1 MAINL
6 SNPVLTREL
15 RASLRNAR
23 AFALLALYVALLGA
37 FVTANFPGDQ
47 SLDLQHDG
55 GARAN
60 SLFQSIFWGQIVL
73 ILVIIPA
80 LATGA
85 LAQERERQTLQPLLL
100 TPLSPLQIVWGKAG
114 GVLSLVGLLLIAT
127 LPLTSLCFLLGG
139 VEPGLIIGA
148 YAVVFGLAAFTT
160 GFGLYC
166 SARWHG
172 ATRAMLMCYLLL
184 PVAVIL
190 VAGLAPFGII
200 ICGFFVIIGLF
211 YAILQGWKRGEKSKA
226 ARALGELYG
235 PLVYLVAPLL
245 IIALLVGMM
254 YDRSIGY
261 LVVCVAFILSYLL
274 LVAHWGLL
282 QTARELMNRTDAEP
296 NMRQRVE
303 DLQTEWSI
311 ASAPAAS
318 AAPAAP
324 ERERAGGGERE
335 TSTSAPS
342 FGASGTASTATISP
356 SPSLPL
362 SPSGSPLSPSGSPL
376 SSSGS
381 EDWAALPGALQTGE
395 APALP
400 PRATTVRDSKKSK
413 ATYGVTPFLSDKMNP
428 IYAREMRSG
437 LLGKWRYLMIFG
449 YAITILS
456 EVALLVYLL
465 WGFVDPSTLTTD
477 FEPLFI
483 GWGRIHL
490 GLLMIF
496 AAWFG
501 ARAIA
506 PEREGQTL
514 EQLFT
519 IPLPPS
525 QIIGGKMMA
534 VLTFSLYVWVLALPT
549 AILVAVLGLVRPST
563 ALWFPV
569 AEAVFGSF
577 AASWGVLCSFNSPN
591 IRRALA
597 TAMGGAA
604 ALLMAHALVF
614 PISGLFKTL
623 HIVADDTIARGI
635 VAVLPIPLLFPG
647 AGDFFSTI
655 YNSNPSNTS
664 GLSYAVSPSQAWA
677 LPFWAILA
685 LSVYA
690 AIAVGLFALTAR
702 NFQKL
707 ARSEPSRG

>member
-1 MAINL
+1 M
-6 SNPVLTREL
+6 
-15 RASLRNAR
+15 
-23 AFALLALYVALLGA
+23 
-37 FVTANFPGDQ
+37 TANFPADQ
-47 SLDLQHDG
+47 SVNLQSDG
-55 GARAN
+55 GKKAN
-60 SLFQSIFWGQIVL
+60 DLFQAIFWGQVVL

-100 TPLSPLQIVWGKAG
+100 TPMSPLQIVWGKAG
-114 GVLSLVGLLLIAT
+114 GVLSLVGLLLIST

-235 PLVYLVAPLL
+235 PLVYVVAPLL
-245 IIALLVGMM
+245 IVALLFFMVKQQ
-254 YDRSIGY
+254 SIGY
-261 LVVCVAFILSYLL
+261 IVVCVAFILSYLL

-303 DLQTEWSI
+303 DLQTEWRV
-311 ASAPAAS
+311 AV
-318 AAPAAP
+318 AP
-324 ERERAGGGERE
+324 EGERGRLGERE
-335 TSTSAPS
+335 TNQPAPS
-342 FGASGTASTATISP
+342 FGASGTASTATTSSP

-362 SPSGSPLSPSGSPL
+362 SPSGSP
-376 SSSGS
+376 
-381 EDWAALPGALQTGE
+381 DWAALPGELQAGE
-395 APALP
+395 APQLP
-400 PRATTVRDSKKSK
+400 PRAAPVFSKKPVK

-437 LLGKWRYLMIFG
+437 LLGKWRYLITFG
-449 YAITILS
+449 YGITILS
-456 EVALLVYLL
+456 EVALLLYLL
-465 WGFVDPSTLTTD
+465 WGFVDPSTLITD
-477 FEPLFI
+477 FEPIFVW
-483 GWGRIHL
+483 WGRVHL

-525 QIIGGKMMA
+525 KIIGGKVMA

-569 AEAVFGSF
+569 AEAVFGAF

-604 ALLMAHALVF
+604 ALLMSHALVF
-614 PISGLFKTL
+614 PIFELFKHL
-623 HIVADDTIARGI
+623 RLVQDYSLAKAIVAL
-635 VAVLPIPLLFPG
+635 LPVPLLFPG
-647 AGDFFSTI
+647 QGDFFSSI
-655 YNSNPSNTS
+655 YSPGAARPS
-664 GLSYAVSPSQAWA
+664 YMISPTQAWA
-677 LPFWAILA
+677 LPLWAVVA
-685 LSVYA
+685 LSLYA
-690 AIAVGLFALTAR
+690 AIAFGFFALTAR

-707 ARSEPSRG
+707 SRSEPTRG

>member
-37 FVTANFPGDQ
+37 FVTANFPADQ
-47 SLDLQHDG
+47 SVDLQHDG
-55 GARAN
+55 GRRAN
-60 SLFQSIFWGQIVL
+60 DLFQTIFWGQIVL

-114 GVLSLVGLLLIAT
+114 GVLSLVGLLLVAT
-127 LPLTSLCFLLGG
+127 IPLTSLCFLLGG
-139 VEPGLIIGA
+139 VDTGLIIGS
-148 YAVVFGLAAFTT
+148 YAVIFGLAAFTT

-184 PVAVIL
+184 PIAVIL
-190 VAGLAPFGII
+190 VVTLAPFGVI

-211 YAILQGWKRGEKSKA
+211 YAIMQGWKRGEQSKA

-235 PLVYLVAPLL
+235 PLVYIVAPLL
-245 IIALLVGMM
+245 IVALLFFMVKQAT
-254 YDRSIGY
+254 IGY
-261 LVVCVAFILSYLL
+261 IVVCVAFVLSYFL

-282 QTARELMNRTDAEP
+282 QTARELMNRADNEP

-303 DLQTEWSI
+303 DLQTEWQQI
-311 ASAPAAS
+311 AAPTAQAPSAPTIAKQPASSFAAGVVS
-318 AAPAAP
+318 PTVAP
-324 ERERAGGGERE
+324 EKVTAEPLITEEGGAGQ
-335 TSTSAPS
+335 
-342 FGASGTASTATISP
+342 
-356 SPSLPL
+356 
-362 SPSGSPLSPSGSPL
+362 
-376 SSSGS
+376 
-381 EDWAALPGALQTGE
+381 WAALPGQLQTGE
-395 APALP
+395 SPTLP
-400 PRATTVRDSKKSK
+400 PRATPVSSRPVK
-413 ATYGVTPFLSDKMNP
+413 ATYGVTPFLSDNMNP

-437 LLGKWRYLMIFG
+437 LLGKWRYLITFG
-449 YAITILS
+449 YGITILS

-465 WGFVDPSTLTTD
+465 WGFIDPSTLVTD
-477 FEPLFI
+477 FEPIFV
-483 GWGRIHL
+483 WCGRIHL

-519 IPLPPS
+519 IPLAPS

-534 VLTFSLYVWVLALPT
+534 VLTFSLYIWLLALPSSL
-549 AILVAVLGLVRPST
+549 LVALLGLVRPST

-569 AEAVFGSF
+569 AEAVLGAF

-591 IRRALA
+591 VRRALA
-597 TAMGGAA
+597 TSLGGAA
-604 ALLMAHALVF
+604 AALTAHALIF
-614 PISGLFKTL
+614 PIFDLFKTL
-623 HIVADDTIARGI
+623 RFVSDYSIAKAI
-635 VAVLPIPLLFPG
+635 VAVLPLPLLFPRE
-647 AGDFFSTI
+647 GDWITAI
-655 YNSNPSNTS
+655 YSNTTS
-664 GLSYAVSPSQAWA
+664 GTPSYITSSMQPWV
-677 LPFWAILA
+677 LPTYAIVAIL
-685 LSVYA
+685 VYA
-690 AIAVGLFALTAR
+690 LVAAGFFGLTAR

-707 ARSEPSRG
+707 ARSEPTRS

>member
-1 MAINL
+1 M
-6 SNPVLTREL
+6 T
-15 RASLRNAR
+15 AS
-23 AFALLALYVALLGA
+23 FP
-37 FVTANFPGDQ
+37 ANQ
-47 SLDLQHDG
+47 ALDLQHDG

-60 SLFQSIFWGQIVL
+60 TLFQSIFFGQIVL

-114 GVLSLVGLLLIAT
+114 GVLSLVGLLLVST

-184 PVAVIL
+184 PVASIL
-190 VAGLAPFGII
+190 VVGLAPFGIV

-211 YAILQGWKRGEKSKA
+211 YAIMQGWKRGERSKA

-235 PLVYLVAPLL
+235 PLVYVVAPLL
-245 IIALLVGMM
+245 LIALLVGMV
-254 YDRSIGY
+254 YDRNIGY
-261 LVVCVAFILSYLL
+261 IVVCVAFILSYLL

-282 QTARELMNRTDAEP
+282 QTARELMNRADAEP

-303 DLQTEWSI
+303 DLQTEWRTATS
-311 ASAPAAS
+311 
-318 AAPAAP
+318 P
-324 ERERAGGGERE
+324 EGEKAKGKEGE
-335 TSTSAPS
+335 TKQPAPS
-342 FGASGTASTATISP
+342 FGASGTAPSATISP
-356 SPSLPL
+356 SPF
-362 SPSGSPLSPSGSPL
+362 
-376 SSSGS
+376 SSGS
-381 EDWAALPGALQTGE
+381 DWAALPGELQAGE
-395 APALP
+395 APQLP
-400 PRATTVRDSKKSK
+400 PQNTPRATSNKPVK

-437 LLGKWRYLMIFG
+437 LLGKWRYLITFG

-456 EVALLVYLL
+456 EVLLLVYLL

-477 FEPLFI
+477 FEPLFMA
-483 GWGRIHL
+483 WGRVHL

-569 AEAVFGSF
+569 AEAVFGAL

-591 IRRALA
+591 VRRALA

-604 ALLMAHALVF
+604 AILMAHALVF
-614 PISGLFKTL
+614 PIFDLLKTL
-623 HIVADDTIARGI
+623 HVVSDISLAKAISAL
-635 VAVLPIPLLFPG
+635 LPIPLLFPG
-647 AGDFFSTI
+647 GGDFFTTI
-655 YNSNPSNTS
+655 YAPSSSNPSY
-664 GLSYAVSPSQAWA
+664 LMSPTQGWS
-677 LPFWAILA
+677 LPLWAIAA
-685 LSVYA
+685 LLFYA
-690 AIAVGLFALTAR
+690 AIAFGFFFLTAR

>member
-37 FVTANFPGDQ
+37 LATANFPADQ
-47 SLDLQHDG
+47 SVDLQHDG
-55 GARAN
+55 GRRAN
-60 SLFQSIFWGQIVL
+60 DLFWAIFWGQIVL

-114 GVLSLVGLLLIAT
+114 GVLSLIGLMLIST

-139 VEPGLIIGA
+139 VDTGLIIGA
-148 YAVVFGLAAFTT
+148 YAVIFGLAAFTT

-235 PLVYLVAPLL
+235 PLVYIVAPIL
-245 IIALLVGMM
+245 IIALLFFMV
-254 YDRSIGY
+254 RQPSIGY
-261 LVVCVAFILSYLL
+261 LVVCVAFVMSYFL

-282 QTARELMNRTDAEP
+282 QTARELMNRADAEP

-303 DLQTEWSI
+303 DLQTEWQQI
-311 ASAPAAS
+311 ASPQTQTAPT
-318 AAPAAP
+318 AP
-324 ERERAGGGERE
+324 REA
-335 TSTSAPS
+335 APS
-342 FGASGTASTATISP
+342 FAAGTASAVNTSP
-356 SPSLPL
+356 SSSAAEPL
-362 SPSGSPLSPSGSPL
+362 IAETAAPGAGQ
-376 SSSGS
+376 
-381 EDWAALPGALQTGE
+381 WAALPGQLQTGE

-400 PRATTVRDSKKSK
+400 PRATPASNSRRPVK

-437 LLGKWRYLMIFG
+437 LLGKWRYLITFG
-449 YAITILS
+449 YGITILS
-456 EVALLVYLL
+456 EVALLIYLL
-465 WGFVDPSTLTTD
+465 WGFVDPSTLVTD

-483 GWGRIHL
+483 TWGRIHL

-534 VLTFSLYVWVLALPT
+534 VLTFSLYVWVLALPS
-549 AILVAVLGLVRPST
+549 ALLVALLGLVRPST

-569 AEAVFGSF
+569 AEAVFGAF

-591 IRRALA
+591 VRRALA
-597 TAMGGAA
+597 TSLGGAA
-604 ALLMAHALVF
+604 AALMAHALIN
-614 PISGLFKTL
+614 PIFDLFKTL
-623 HIVADDTIARGI
+623 RFVSDDSIARTI
-635 VAVLPIPLLFPG
+635 YAVLPLPLLFPRQ
-647 AGDFFSTI
+647 GDWLTAIYSTGSTGSSS
-655 YNSNPSNTS
+655 YVVSPTQSWAVPA
-664 GLSYAVSPSQAWA
+664 YAVIS
-677 LPFWAILA
+677 LL
-685 LSVYA
+685 VYA
-690 AIAVGLFALTAR
+690 LLSVGLFALTAR

-707 ARSEPSRG
+707 ARSESTRG

>member
-37 FVTANFPGDQ
+37 FATANFPADQ
-47 SLDLQHDG
+47 SVDLQHDG
-55 GARAN
+55 GKRAN
-60 SLFQSIFWGQIVL
+60 DFFQAIFWGQIVL

-114 GVLSLVGLLLIAT
+114 GVLSLVGLLLVST
-127 LPLTSLCFLLGG
+127 VPLTSLCFLLGG
-139 VEPGLIIGA
+139 VDTGLIIGS
-148 YAVVFGLAAFTT
+148 YAVIFGLAAFTT

-184 PVAVIL
+184 PVAVVL
-190 VAGLAPFGII
+190 VAGLAPFGVI

-235 PLVYLVAPLL
+235 PLVYIVAPLL
-245 IIALLVGMM
+245 IIALLFFMVKQP
-254 YDRSIGY
+254 SIGY
-261 LVVCVAFILSYLL
+261 VVVLVAFVLSYFL

-282 QTARELMNRTDAEP
+282 QTARELMNRADDEP

-303 DLQTEWSI
+303 DLQTEWKQI
-311 ASAPAAS
+311 SAPESQFNTAPS
-318 AAPAAP
+318 AP
-324 ERERAGGGERE
+324 REA
-335 TSTSAPS
+335 APS
-342 FGASGTASTATISP
+342 FAAGVSAPVAAQVDAAEPLIPETAT
-356 SPSLPL
+356 
-362 SPSGSPLSPSGSPL
+362 SGAGQ
-376 SSSGS
+376 
-381 EDWAALPGALQTGE
+381 WAALPGQLQTGE
-395 APALP
+395 TPSLP
-400 PRATTVRDSKKSK
+400 PRATPLSSKRPVK

-437 LLGKWRYLMIFG
+437 LLGKWRYLITFG
-449 YAITILS
+449 YGITILS
-456 EVALLVYLL
+456 EVALLIYLL
-465 WGFVDPSTLTTD
+465 WGFVDPSTLVTD

-483 GWGRIHL
+483 AWGRVHL

-519 IPLPPS
+519 IPLAPS

-534 VLTFSLYVWVLALPT
+534 VLTFSLYVWILALPT
-549 AILVAVLGLVRPST
+549 ALLVALLGLVRPST

-569 AEAVFGSF
+569 AEAVFGSL

-591 IRRALA
+591 VRRALA
-597 TAMGGAA
+597 TSMGGAA
-604 ALLMAHALVF
+604 AALMAHALIY
-614 PISGLFKTL
+614 PIFELFKTL
-623 HIVADDTIARGI
+623 HLVSDDSIARVI
-635 VAVLPIPLLFPG
+635 VAVLPLPLLFPSK
-647 AGDFFSTI
+647 GDWFSTI
-655 YNSNPSNTS
+655 YSTGSNTPS
-664 GLSYAVSPSQAWA
+664 YMVSPMQAWSLPFYAVVAVGIYA
-677 LPFWAILA
+677 L
-685 LSVYA
+685 LS
-690 AIAVGLFALTAR
+690 VGLFVLTAR
-702 NFQKL
+702 NFQKM
-707 ARSEPSRG
+707 ARSEPTRG

>member
-1 MAINL
+1 MTINL

-37 FVTANFPGDQ
+37 FVTANFPGDTAV
-47 SLDLQHDG
+47 DLQHDG
-55 GARAN
+55 GRRAN
-60 SLFQSIFWGQIVL
+60 SLFQSIFFGQIVL

-114 GVLSLVGLLLIAT
+114 GVLSLVGLLLVAT

-139 VEPGLIIGA
+139 VEPGLIAGA

-184 PVAVIL
+184 PIASIL
-190 VAGLAPFGII
+190 VVGLAPFGVI

-235 PLVYLVAPLL
+235 PLVYVVAPLL
-245 IIALLVGMM
+245 LIALLVGMV
-254 YDRSIGY
+254 YDRNIGY
-261 LVVCVAFILSYLL
+261 LVVCVAFVLSYLL

-282 QTARELMNRTDAEP
+282 QTARELMNRADTEP

-303 DLQTEWSI
+303 DLQTEWK
-311 ASAPAAS
+311 AAVAPPS
-318 AAPAAP
+318 Y
-324 ERERAGGGERE
+324 E
-335 TSTSAPS
+335 TARPTQPQPS
-342 FGASGTASTATISP
+342 FAAGTASVASTVTATSSP
-356 SPSLPL
+356 VAENPS
-362 SPSGSPLSPSGSPL
+362 
-376 SSSGS
+376 
-381 EDWAALPGALQTGE
+381 DWATLPGPLQTGE

-400 PRATTVRDSKKSK
+400 PRATPSLSKRPVKQ
-413 ATYGVTPFLSDKMNP
+413 TYGVTPFLSDKMNP

-437 LLGKWRYLMIFG
+437 LLGKWNYLLSFG
-449 YAITILS
+449 YGITILS
-456 EVALLVYLL
+456 EVALLLFLL
-465 WGFVDPSTLTTD
+465 WGFVNPATLTTD
-477 FEPLFI
+477 IEPIFMW
-483 GWGRIHL
+483 WGQIHL

-519 IPLPPS
+519 IPMAPS

-534 VLTFSLYVWVLALPT
+534 VLTFSLYVWLLAFPT
-549 AILVAVLGLVRPST
+549 ALLVALLGLVRPSV
-563 ALWFPV
+563 ALWFPL
-569 AEAVFGSF
+569 AEAVFGGL
-577 AASWGVLCSFNSPN
+577 AASWGVMCSFNSPN

-597 TAMGGAA
+597 TSLGGAA
-604 ALLMAHALVF
+604 MILLAHALVF
-614 PISGLFKTL
+614 PINELLKTL
-623 HIVADDTIARGI
+623 RLVSGDSLAKAIAS
-635 VAVLPIPLLFPG
+635 VLPIPLLFPR
-647 AGDFFSTI
+647 AGDWFTSI
-655 YNSNPSNTS
+655 YSNTP
-664 GLSYAVSPSQAWA
+664 SYAVLPTNGWTFPTWA
-677 LPFWAILA
+677 FVAIG
-685 LSVYA
+685 VYA
-690 AIAVGLFALTAR
+690 LVALGLFAFTAR
-702 NFQKL
+702 GFQKL
-707 ARSEPSRG
+707 ARSEPTRG